1 MKIHFAL
8 IALILCGALAAQVA
22 AQPSPPQKSPTA
34 CTITLFSPAG
44 KVEQSKLRGTPGL
57 VLSGGGFTGAPSTQS
72 ILPWIRT
79 HLKGTGRQGNLVV
92 LKASGGRDYS
102 AEFYAKSQLASIQEI
117 LIPPCA
123 LRAEVER
130 AVPAID
136 RADAVLFAGGDQA
149 NYVIWKGTKLVDA
162 VKRVYAR
169 GGIVGGGSAGLAIQG
184 DVIFDSVTDD
194 KYSPDTDVATADAVK
209 NPYERIISFTTG
221 FFSWPAM
228 HKSIT
233 DTHFARRNRFGRSA
247 AFMARVLNNNLI
259 PGDRIYGV
267 AVDEGE
273 ALLVDNRGVAT
284 LVRRDRESDGYV
296 PKGAY
301 FLEGTRPFAMVAGKP
316 LRYTLHVTHI
326 WKAGQQYDLTR
337 HRGQG
342 RQYDVTVDG
351 SKSPM
356 YSRDPYQ

>member
-1 MKIHFAL
+1 M
-8 IALILCGALAAQVA
+8 
-22 AQPSPPQKSPTA
+22 
-34 CTITLFSPAG
+34 
-44 KVEQSKLRGTPGL
+44 
-57 VLSGGGFTGAPSTQS
+57 
-72 ILPWIRT
+72 
-79 HLKGTGRQGNLVV
+79 V

-102 AEFYAKSQLASIQEI
+102 DEFFAKSRIASIQEI

-123 LRAEVER
+123 PRAEVER

-149 NYVIWKGTKLVDA
+149 NYVIWKGTKLIDA
-162 VKRVYAR
+162 VKRVYAH

-194 KYSPDTDVATADAVK
+194 KYSPDADVATADAVK
-209 NPYERIISFTTG
+209 NPYERIISFTTD
-221 FFSWPAM
+221 FFAWPAM
-228 HKSIT
+228 HRTIT
-233 DTHFARRNRFGRSA
+233 DTHFARRNRFGRCA
-247 AFMARVLNNNLI
+247 AFMARILNDHLI

-267 AVDEGE
+267 AVDEGD

-284 LVRRDRESDGYV
+284 LVRRGRESDGYV

-301 FLEGTRPFAMVAGKP
+301 FLEGTRPVSMVAGKP

-326 WKAGQQYDLTR
+326 WAAGQQYDLTH

-342 RQYDVTVDG
+342 RQYDVTIDG